1 MSQQSLSELFRA
13 SNKLNYDIEGQI
25 NGIHYGR
32 ETASSQDGLKTV
44 VIPQIKNKIGQLNTY
59 MQELQETYEKL
70 ENGSY
75 AYNAKKDDDNLVY
88 WKK

>member
-1 MSQQSLSELFRA
+1 
-13 SNKLNYDIEGQI
+13 
-25 NGIHYGR
+25 
-32 ETASSQDGLKTV
+32 V

-59 MQELQETYEKL
+59 MEELQETYEKL